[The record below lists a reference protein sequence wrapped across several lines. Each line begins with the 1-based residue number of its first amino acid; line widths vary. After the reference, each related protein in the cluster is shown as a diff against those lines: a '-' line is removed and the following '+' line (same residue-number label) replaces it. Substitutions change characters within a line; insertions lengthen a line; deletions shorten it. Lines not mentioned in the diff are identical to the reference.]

1 MTDCSCD
8 DSCSCSSSS
17 SSSWNH
23 PHDAR
28 VTGGDERKSSRYP
41 IILVFL
47 ATVAGHVDEP
57 SNNARESRSGLS
69 DNDPGSAVPIRV
81 ELDQQ

>member
-1 MTDCSCD
+1 MPIGFYHSL
-8 DSCSCSSSS
+8 SSQDTSS
-17 SSSWNH
+17 
-23 PHDAR
+23 
-28 VTGGDERKSSRYP
+28 VE
-41 IILVFL
+41 IEF
-47 ATVAGHVDEP
+47 VAGHVDEP